1 MSWGSCSA
9 LFTADSV
16 IILVRTVL
24 SYHIVVLSEP
34 FPLCLCFLAGLFFP
48 YWQFVK
54 ICINLEF
61 KACIMVSLCCVCLKL
76 INDRTSL
83 GVVLWRVVS
92 QVLHVNER
100 RRTHSERWLAQP
112 PARRADKLL
121 LCRSDA
127 CSAYLSKDRIN
138 QLNMSAESVF
148 SRSRDGNPMEV
159 LLPECFPGEAE
170 RCLPGAAFAWRLWL
184 VQKLRVFSLVT
195 LGAWHTGSECPNH
208 LCFLPKP
215 PELSKLFFNEQVA
228 DYPYFCFPRH
238 PVHVKE
244 EPLDPDENE
253 GPLSLVTTAN
263 HSPDFDHDRDYE
275 DEPVNED
282 IEWVCLTSSWEW
294 RLEEHVKLSCE
305 ISPLFV
311 QPGGFSVH
319 FDNYDIC

>member
-100 RRTHSERWLAQP
+100 RRTHGAVIS
-112 PARRADKLL
+112 PASAGSAGWQTAALLFGCLFRLFIQRLYLINLICQLRA
-121 LCRSDA
+121 
-127 CSAYLSKDRIN
+127 
-138 QLNMSAESVF
+138 F
-148 SRSRDGNPMEV
+148 SLPSRGGSPIEV
-159 LLPECFPGEAE
+159 LLPESFPGEAG
-170 RCLPGAAFAWRLWL
+170 RLSAASPAKASRAQCPPFGAAPWCLELRRLARQIL
-184 VQKLRVFSLVT
+184 T
-195 LGAWHTGSECPNH
+195 
-208 LCFLPKP
+208 PKP
-215 PELSKLFFNEQVA
+215 PHGSPQTA
-228 DYPYFCFPRH
+228 RA
-238 PVHVKE
+238 VK
-244 EPLDPDENE
+244 
-253 GPLSLVTTAN
+253 T
-263 HSPDFDHDRDYE
+263 
-275 DEPVNED
+275 
-282 IEWVCLTSSWEW
+282 
-294 RLEEHVKLSCE
+294 
-305 ISPLFV
+305 IS
-311 QPGGFSVH
+311 
-319 FDNYDIC
+319 

>member
-100 RRTHSERWLAQP
+100 RTHSKRWLAQP
-112 PARRADKLL
+112 PLARRADKLL
-121 LCRSDA
+121 LCHSDA
-127 CSAYLSKDRIN
+127 YSAYLSKDCIN
-138 QLNMSAESVF
+138 QLNMSAESIF
-148 SRSRDGNPMEV
+148 SPSQDRNPIEV
-159 LLPECFPGEAE
+159 LLPECFVREVE
-170 RCLPGAAFAWRLWL
+170 LCLPSTACAWLQWPA
-184 VQKLRVFSLVT
+184 QKLRVFCLVI
-195 LGAWHTGSECPNH
+195 W
-208 LCFLPKP
+208 
-215 PELSKLFFNEQVA
+215 
-228 DYPYFCFPRH
+228 
-238 PVHVKE
+238 
-244 EPLDPDENE
+244 
-253 GPLSLVTTAN
+253 
-263 HSPDFDHDRDYE
+263 
-275 DEPVNED
+275 
-282 IEWVCLTSSWEW
+282 SS
-294 RLEEHVKLSCE
+294 
-305 ISPLFV
+305 
-311 QPGGFSVH
+311 
-319 FDNYDIC
+319 

>member
-100 RRTHSERWLAQP
+100 RRTHSARWLAQP
-112 PARRADKLL
+112 LPARRADKPP
-121 LCRSDA
+121 LCFSA
-127 CSAYLSKDRIN
+127 AYSAYLSKDCIN

-148 SRSRDGNPMEV
+148 SQSWGGSPIEV
-159 LLPECFPGEAE
+159 LLPESFPREAGRLSAASPAKASRGSGAWCP
-170 RCLPGAAFAWRLWL
+170 RCGAAPWCPE
-184 VQKLRVFSLVT
+184 LR
-195 LGAWHTGSECPNH
+195 H
-208 LCFLPKP
+208 LACHLPTPKP
-215 PELSKLFFNEQVA
+215 PHSSPQTA
-228 DYPYFCFPRH
+228 WA
-238 PVHVKE
+238 VK
-244 EPLDPDENE
+244 
-253 GPLSLVTTAN
+253 T
-263 HSPDFDHDRDYE
+263 
-275 DEPVNED
+275 
-282 IEWVCLTSSWEW
+282 
-294 RLEEHVKLSCE
+294 
-305 ISPLFV
+305 IS
-311 QPGGFSVH
+311 
-319 FDNYDIC
+319 